1 MRFHVVSYREI
12 FQLTMQKNL
21 LVWCFLRIRICRSA
35 TDDATETDKFK
46 MTMAVFKE
54 VLKLFIDGS
63 FYLFLK
69 WRL

>member
-1 MRFHVVSYREI
+1 
-12 FQLTMQKNL
+12 MQKNL